1 MRGVDR
7 GARAGGREGGR
18 VPRGRTK
25 GLLVESRE
33 TIVKTGFR
41 HL

>member
-7 GARAGGREGGR
+7 RGRAGGREGGR
-18 VPRGRTK
+18 LPRGRTK

-33 TIVKTGFR
+33 TIVKTGSR